1 MSTMTIDRALDE
13 LRDAASDR
21 GISYEVRG
29 SSFYVDSYEIELSE
43 TDDGVRWRIP
53 AIVGG
58 RYICDESGD
67 YSSGDA
73 RSLVGMVE
81 P

>member
-1 MSTMTIDRALDE
+1 MSTMTIDRVIDE
-13 LRDAASDR
+13 LREAADDR
-21 GISYEVRG
+21 GISYEVRD
-29 SSFYVDSYEIELSE
+29 SSFYVGLYEIALSE

-53 AIVGG
+53 ALVGG
-58 RYICDESGD
+58 RYISDESGD

>member
-1 MSTMTIDRALDE
+1 MTTIDQVINE
-13 LRDAASDR
+13 LREAADALGVSC
-21 GISYEVRG
+21 EVLG
-29 SSFYVDSYEIELSE
+29 SSLHVGSYEIELSE
-43 TDDGVRWRIP
+43 TDGGVRWRIP

-58 RYICDESGD
+58 RYIYDESGE

-73 RSLVGMVE
+73 RSLVGMVA